1 MPARS
6 RHAMR
11 RTATPRA
18 TGAPRRSIEMT
29 LNMEKLEPLLHMMV
43 GELGAAANAA
53 LVLVGD
59 KLGLYRA
66 LSDHGPLS
74 AKALAEKT
82 GTHERYVLSLI
93 HISEPTRRTPISY
106 AVFCLKKKK

>member
-1 MPARS
+1 
-6 RHAMR
+6 
-11 RTATPRA
+11 
-18 TGAPRRSIEMT
+18 MT

-82 GTHERYVLSLI
+82 GTHERYVRGMALGPGCFKLHRI
-93 HISEPTRRTPISY
+93 RRGVGHLLHD
-106 AVFCLKKKK
+106 A